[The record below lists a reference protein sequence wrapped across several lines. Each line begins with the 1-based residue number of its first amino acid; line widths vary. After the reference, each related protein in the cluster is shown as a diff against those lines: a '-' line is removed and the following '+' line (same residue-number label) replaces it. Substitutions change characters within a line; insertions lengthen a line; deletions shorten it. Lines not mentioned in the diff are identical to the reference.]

1 MIMTVMNPFTENEQN
16 RRGFIKT
23 TGTAAAATALA
34 GASIPHVHAQSSNT
48 IQVALIGCGGRG
60 TGAAAN
66 AISVP
71 NGNTKLV
78 AMADVFPSR
87 LENSYRSLKRR
98 YEDKVDVPQDRQFIG
113 FDAYKGA
120 IDALKPG
127 DVAIFTSPCAFRWVH
142 YAYAIEKGVNV
153 FMEKPVT
160 PDGPTSRKMLELNKK
175 AKAKN
180 LKVGVGLMVRHC
192 RSRQALYQRIMDGEI
207 GDVQLLRAYRMSGP
221 LVGFVEPNKEDLSPL
236 MHQIKYFHGFIWLS
250 GGNYS
255 DFYIHQVDEC
265 SWMKNAWP
273 VKAQA
278 TGGRHYRMDY
288 IDQNFDSYSV
298 EYTYADGTKFLM
310 YGRNVIGCH
319 NEFASYVHGTK
330 GSGIIS
336 TSGHAPGKCRTF
348 SGQNFTRRDMT
359 WEFPQPEENPYQ
371 LEWND
376 LIEAIKK
383 DLPFNEVDRGVYA
396 SVASSMGRMAAHTGQ
411 VITFDDM
418 LNHEHDMS
426 PDSDKLTPDS
436 DSPLPLDG
444 EGKYPVPMPGIIK
457 DREYRYL
464 G

>member
-1 MIMTVMNPFTENEQN
+1 MKPISENDQN

-23 TGTAAAATALA
+23 TSKVAAVSALA
-34 GASIPHVHAQSSNT
+34 GASIPHVHAQDDET
-48 IQVALIGCGGRG
+48 IQVALVGAGGRG

-66 AISVP
+66 ALSVP

-78 AMADVFPSR
+78 AIADVFPNK
-87 LENSYRSLKRR
+87 LENSYRSLSRR
-98 YEDKVDVPQDRQFIG
+98 FGNKVDVPQDRQFIG
-113 FDAYKGA
+113 FDGYKKA
-120 IDALKPG
+120 IDCLKKG
-127 DVAIFTSPCAFRWVH
+127 DIAIFTTPCAFRWVH
-142 YAYAIEKGVNV
+142 YQYAIEKGVNV

-207 GDVQLLRAYRMSGP
+207 GDVQLLRAYRMFGP
-221 LVGFVEPNKEDLSPL
+221 HVGFVPPNKEELSPL

-278 TGGRHYRMDY
+278 TGGRHYKLDY
-288 IDQNFDSYSV
+288 IDQNFDAYSV
-298 EYTYADGTKFLM
+298 EYTYEDGSKFFF
-310 YGRNVIGCH
+310 YGRNSAGCH
-319 NEFASYVHGTK
+319 NEFSSYVHGTK
-330 GSGIIS
+330 GCGIIS

-348 SGQNFTRRDMT
+348 SGQNFTRRNMT
-359 WEFPQPEENPYQ
+359 WEFPQPEQNPYQ

-376 LIEAIKK
+376 LIDAIKK

-396 SVASSMGRMAAHTGQ
+396 SVATSMGRMAAHTGQ
-411 VITFDDM
+411 VVTFDEM
-418 LNHEHDMS
+418 LNHEHEMS
-426 PDSDKLTPDS
+426 PLTDKLNMDS
-436 DSPLPLDG
+436 KSPLPPLEDG
-444 EGKYPVPMPGIIK
+444 KFPIPMPGFVK

-464 G
+464 V